1 LCLTPLDDVR
11 PLYIKE
17 ALVADELPLRAS
29 ENIQGNVLAA
39 FNKDHMTFLLLDFT
53 DSEGAREWLKEI
65 HRRVTTTKEVED
77 FNTEFSNARRAR
89 GGEDPPMKAVWVNVG
104 LTIDGLEALASD
116 FGGLDADLRNLSG
129 DDQWPGFADFRAK
142 PAARAEDLGDTG
154 RSAPENW
161 VFGGPG
167 QPDVDAVV
175 TVAADEPEDLETRL
189 GEIQRRAARHGV
201 TTIFRLDGNTLPGKR
216 KGHEHFG
223 FKDGISQPGVR
234 QFHPTTP
241 EGEERLNHPGTKMV
255 HPGEFVLGYPDEH
268 GRPHEDIPEWM
279 KDGSFQVLR
288 RLAQDVPGWW
298 AQMRQARDLE
308 NFEGGEDRLAAKTV
322 GRWRSGSP
330 LAHTPDHDDLSARDP
345 DKINNFEFE
354 PDDPDGEKTPRF
366 SHIRKTYPRT
376 QRFNEAQHRIMR
388 RGIPFG
394 LHFDPALGR
403 GHGQDAERGL
413 IFNAHCA
420 DLEAQFE
427 FIQQSWANNRRFP
440 FKEDGS
446 GPDPGPDPVIGT
458 DGKGTLHEKG
468 ADQQLDFMRF
478 VHTTGALYA
487 FAPSKR
493 TLQLL
498 ANGDL

>member
-1 LCLTPLDDVR
+1 LCLTPLDDVC
-11 PLYIKE
+11 PPYIKE

-39 FNKDHMTFLLLDFT
+39 FNKDHMTFLVLDFT
-53 DSEGAREWLKEI
+53 DSEGARVWLKEI
-65 HRRVTTTKEVED
+65 HQRVTTTKEVED

-129 DDQWPGFADFRAK
+129 EGQWPGFAAFQAK

-154 RSAPENW
+154 RSRPENW

-167 QPDVDAVV
+167 QPDIDAVV

-189 GEIQRRAARHGV
+189 DEIQRGAARHGV
-201 TTIFRLDGNTLPGKR
+201 TTIFRLDGNTLPGKRR

-234 QFHPTTP
+234 QFHPTTTD
-241 EGEERLNHPGTKMV
+241 GEERLNHPGTKMV
-255 HPGEFVLGYPDEH
+255 QPGEFVLGYTDEH
-268 GRPHEDIPEWM
+268 GRDPDAIPDWM
-279 KDGSFQVLR
+279 IDGSFQVLR

-298 AQMRQARDLE
+298 AQMSQARDLD

-330 LAHTPDHDDLSARDP
+330 LAHAPDHDDLSARDP

-354 PDDPDGEKTPRF
+354 PDDPEGEKTPRF
-366 SHIRKTYPRT
+366 AHIRKTYPRT
-376 QRFNEAQHRIMR
+376 ERFDEARHRIMR

-420 DLEAQFE
+420 DLDDQFE
-427 FIQQSWANNRRFP
+427 FIQRIWSNNVNFQQRG
-440 FKEDGS
+440 D
-446 GPDPGPDPVIGT
+446 GPDPVIGT
-458 DGKGTLHEKG
+458 DGQATLPEEG
-468 ADQQLDFMRF
+468 ATQQLDFRRF

-493 TLQLL
+493 TLQRL

>member
-1 LCLTPLDDVR
+1 M
-11 PLYIKE
+11 
-17 ALVADELPLRAS
+17 ADGLPLRDS

-39 FNKDHMTFLLLDFT
+39 FNKDHMTFLLLDFP
-53 DSEGAREWLKEI
+53 DPEGARDWLKEI
-65 HRRVTTTKEVED
+65 HPRVTTTKEVED
-77 FNTEFSNARRAR
+77 FNTEFSSARRAR

-104 LTIDGLEALASD
+104 LTIDGLRTLTANS
-116 FGGLDADLRNLSG
+116 GGLDDALRNLSG
-129 DDQWPGFADFRAK
+129 DEQWPGFAAFLEK
-142 PAARAEDLGDTG
+142 PRARAEALGDTG
-154 RSAPENW
+154 RSAPRSW

-167 QPDVDAVV
+167 QTDIDAVV

-201 TTIFRLDGNTLPGKR
+201 TTIFRLDGNTLPGKKR
-216 KGHEHFG
+216 AGHEHFG

-234 QFHPTTP
+234 QFHPTDP
-241 EGEERLNHPGTKMV
+241 NNPDEREGHPGTKMV
-255 HPGEFVLGYPDEH
+255 RPGEFVLGYPDEH
-268 GRPHEDIPEWM
+268 GRDPGTLPDWM
-279 KDGSFQVLR
+279 RDGSFQVLR

-330 LAHTPDHDDLSARDP
+330 LAHAPDHDDRAARVP
-345 DKINNFEFE
+345 GRINKFDYS
-354 PDDPDGEKTPRF
+354 DDPEGEKTPRF
-366 SHIRKTYPRT
+366 AHIRKTYPRGEF
-376 QRFNEAQHRIMR
+376 RDNLHRIMR

-420 DLEAQFE
+420 DLFEQFE
-427 FIQQSWANNRRFP
+427 FIQQSWANNVGFP
-440 FKEDGS
+440 PKQGS
-446 GPDPGPDPVIGT
+446 PDPGPDPVIGT
-458 DGKGTLHEKG
+458 DGTGTLREKG
-468 ADQQLDFMRF
+468 ADQELDFKRF

-493 TLQLL
+493 TLRRL
-498 ANGDL
+498 ASGDL